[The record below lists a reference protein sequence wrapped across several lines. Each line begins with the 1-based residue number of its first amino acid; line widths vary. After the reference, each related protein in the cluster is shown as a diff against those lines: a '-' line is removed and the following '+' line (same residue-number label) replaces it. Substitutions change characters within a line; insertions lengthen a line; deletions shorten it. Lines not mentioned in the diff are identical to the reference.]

1 MTRACA
7 PAIALFAIVASSQ
20 RDLRAATSAG
30 ATATPASDSAPMV
43 SSDCYG
49 DEFYYGWGRARDVKK
64 ALACYRATNDWMML
78 AILQI
83 NGDGA
88 PVDIAGARTSLNHV
102 ESKDADFEALDRIIK
117 KHETNPTAKFPRID
131 FCKDVANTTPSVDIC
146 QAREEGKKIAKSDSR
161 VDKLRAGL
169 DASARSAFDRAQA
182 AYKKVAHADGER
194 VYQEYVDGSGRGQ
207 DALNQEAR
215 VRRNFVATI
224 RVLVTGPAA
233 RLVSRRSFEDAD
245 KELNAVYNENVSSYV
260 TFNEDSA
267 TDAAKRKDAEMAA
280 EYRTRNSD
288 YKTKSRAAQHE
299 WVRYRDAMGDLAAA
313 RWPDRPN
320 VRELARALVTED
332 RIRELREK

>member
-1 MTRACA
+1 MTRARA
-7 PAIALFAIVASSQ
+7 LAFALFAIVASSR
-20 RDLRAATSAG
+20 RDVHAATSVV
-30 ATATPASDSAPMV
+30 ATATPASDGASMV

-64 ALACYRATNDWMML
+64 ALSCYRASNDWMML

-88 PVDIAGARTSLNHV
+88 PVDIAGARASLTRV
-102 ESKDADFEALDRIIK
+102 ASKDADFEALDRIIRK
-117 KHETNPTAKFPRID
+117 REANPKAKFPRVD
-131 FCKDVANTTPSVDIC
+131 FCKDVASTTPSVDIC
-146 QAREEGKKIAKSDSR
+146 QARKEGKKIAKSDFR

-169 DASARSAFDRAQA
+169 DVSARAAFDRAQA
-182 AYKKVAHADGER
+182 AYKQVAHADGER
-194 VYQEYVDGSGRGQ
+194 VYQQYIDGSGRDQ

-224 RVLVTGPAA
+224 KVLVTGPADRIA
-233 RLVSRRSFEDAD
+233 YRRSFEDAD
-245 KELNAVYNENVSSYV
+245 KELNAVYNQNVSSYV
-260 TFNEDSA
+260 TFNEEA
-267 TDAAKRKDAEMAA
+267 AADADKRNDAEMAA

-288 YKTKSRAAQHE
+288 YKTKARAAQHE

-313 RWPDRPN
+313 RWRDRPN
-320 VRELARALVTED
+320 VRDQARALVTED